1 MLCGSGR
8 SLSMLLPL
16 CGRYE
21 NEYGL
26 LLVGT
31 NIIVTPVP
39 LLFGI
44 LIPMGC
50 NTCLYFTL
58 CCRRSKRHLDE
69 VQQVD
74 LSPGKKK
81 YKLQDSEN
89 GTGHNMASRVL
100 EVMTANDA
108 LQVEDMSDADPGVT
122 SQEMTIAEAKQ
133 LMAAQERSNAELQR
147 KLSEAERKATRLES
161 ILQREQKKMKQLQVV
176 SRRSFGSASA
186 EASSEAKSLEQ
197 DDLSKL
203 GATPSTPVPRLALD
217 GVLETSQLRPA
228 QRRRVR
234 GRPRIGELA
243 AAKEKAQNNATGIA
257 GGISVQAGETKTPSG
272 TAQETRQR
280 VAI

>member
-50 NTCLYFTL
+50 NTCLCFTL

-122 SQEMTIAEAKQ
+122 SQE
-133 LMAAQERSNAELQR
+133 
-147 KLSEAERKATRLES
+147 
-161 ILQREQKKMKQLQVV
+161 
-176 SRRSFGSASA
+176 
-186 EASSEAKSLEQ
+186 
-197 DDLSKL
+197 
-203 GATPSTPVPRLALD
+203 
-217 GVLETSQLRPA
+217 
-228 QRRRVR
+228 
-234 GRPRIGELA
+234 
-243 AAKEKAQNNATGIA
+243 
-257 GGISVQAGETKTPSG
+257 
-272 TAQETRQR
+272 
-280 VAI
+280 